1 MTVKMTNYTSSNNC
15 LCLDFLKLARRIIHS
30 SSTTLVHTA
39 AAAIDLRF
47 GERKKRER
55 IGFERERDMRGRE
68 REREMEWNG
77 MG

>member
-47 GERKKRER
+47 GEKKKRENW
-55 IGFERERDMRGRE
+55 F
-68 REREMEWNG
+68 
-77 MG
+77 

>member
-39 AAAIDLRF
+39 AAAAAAIDLRF
-47 GERKKRER
+47 GEKKK
-55 IGFERERDMRGRE
+55 ERELVLRE
-68 REREMEWNG
+68 RERHARA
-77 MG
+77 

>member
-15 LCLDFLKLARRIIHS
+15 LCLDFLKLARRIIHR

-47 GERKKRER
+47 GEKKKRER
-55 IGFERERDMRGRE
+55 IGFERERETCEGVRE
-68 REREMEWNG
+68 KEKWNG